1 MTITDMAKEY
11 LAAADQAK
19 ALEAQAKAA
28 KQERDDLEAA
38 LVDAMLDEELQ
49 SLKVQGRLLSLRQ
62 QMHVTPDMT
71 KEEQLFGALEA
82 HGLGSI
88 IKRTINRNTLTA
100 TVKEQM
106 EINGDELPAWLDGVV
121 NIFEQPKIGI
131 RKG

>member
-19 ALEAQAKAA
+19 DLEHQAKLA
-28 KQERDDLEAA
+28 KQARDDLETT
-38 LVDAMLDEELQ
+38 LIDAMLEEELQ

-62 QMHVTPDMT
+62 QIHVSPDIAQ
-71 KEEQLFGALEA
+71 EEQLFGALEA

-106 EINGDELPAWLDGVV
+106 ELNDDELPQWLVGKV